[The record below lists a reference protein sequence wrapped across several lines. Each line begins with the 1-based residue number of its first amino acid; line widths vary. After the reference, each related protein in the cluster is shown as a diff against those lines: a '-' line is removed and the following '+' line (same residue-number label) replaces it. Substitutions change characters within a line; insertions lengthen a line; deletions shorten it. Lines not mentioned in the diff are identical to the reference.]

1 MSFKPSHLR
10 DIKDFRSCK
19 YIEKRSRER
28 FSPCQTPMLQG
39 NESDSAS
46 AVNDTLDFAFIY
58 MFFITLSIF
67 PEIPEDNILDHRIVL
82 LIVSNPF
89 L

>member
-1 MSFKPSHLR
+1 
-10 DIKDFRSCK
+10 
-19 YIEKRSRER
+19 
-28 FSPCQTPMLQG
+28 MLQG
-39 NESDSAS
+39 NECDSAS

-67 PEIPEDNILDHRIVL
+67 PEIPEDNILDHRVVL
-82 LIVSNPF
+82 LIVSNVF

>member
-1 MSFKPSHLR
+1 
-10 DIKDFRSCK
+10 
-19 YIEKRSRER
+19 
-28 FSPCQTPMLQG
+28 MLQG

-58 MFFITLSIF
+58 MFFITLSFF
-67 PEIPEDNILDHRIVL
+67 PDIPQDNILDLRVAL
-82 LIVSNPF
+82 LIVSNVF

>member
-1 MSFKPSHLR
+1 
-10 DIKDFRSCK
+10 
-19 YIEKRSRER
+19 
-28 FSPCQTPMLQG
+28 MLQG

-67 PEIPEDNILDHRIVL
+67 PEIPQDNILDHRVAL
-82 LIVSNPF
+82 LIVSNAF
-89 L
+89 LSYKKQTHKMGKICLLKINIKLNDYK